1 LKTDGVLDEK
11 DFTHMR
17 WTNIK

>member
-11 DFTHMR
+11 DFSHMR